1 MFYKFKEKYL
11 GDKQFYI
18 LVLTMVVPMILQN
31 LITNFVS
38 MLDNI
43 MVGQLGT
50 EQMNGVSI
58 VNQFMF
64 IYCISIFG
72 AVSGPGIYGAQFFG
86 KGNSKGQ
93 KHTVHF
99 RIIVSVMLAL
109 VFTFVYYFFDEE
121 LISLYIAKDDS
132 PELIIK
138 TLQYG
143 KEYMRIN
150 LFAMLPFAIGQ
161 AYVSAVRECCETRI
175 PLFSSLCAV
184 VINLILDYGLIFGKF
199 GLPMLGV
206 KGAAWATVVAKFVE
220 AAVIIIW
227 AHTHIERNKYLKDF
241 FKDIIIPKKLLK
253 DMIVKGTPL
262 LINEFL
268 WVLGMSVIAQCYSV
282 RGLDVVGARNI
293 SSVLNNLFNVVFI
306 QLGAAT
312 AILLGNKLGAGK
324 LKEAKEMSNKLI
336 FFSVVT
342 SAVLTFLMIP
352 LAYLFPMMYKTSAYI
367 RSLSTFMI
375 IILALA
381 MPMFAFTNSAYFT
394 LRSGGK
400 TVLTFL
406 LDFVFTW
413 IIQIPTAFFLCYK
426 TTMDFRL
433 LFAVVTYLEIIKIV
447 IGYVLVKSN
456 LWIQNI
462 IEE

>member
-1 MFYKFKEKYL
+1 
-11 GDKQFYI
+11 
-18 LVLTMVVPMILQN
+18 
-31 LITNFVS
+31 
-38 MLDNI
+38 
-43 MVGQLGT
+43 
-50 EQMNGVSI
+50 
-58 VNQFMF
+58 MF
-64 IYCISIFG
+64 IFCISIFG

-342 SAVLTFLMIP
+342 SALLTLLMIP
-352 LAYLFPMMYKTSAYI
+352 MAYFFPMMYKTSAYI

-375 IILALA
+375 IVLAFA

-400 TVLTFL
+400 TGLTFL

-413 IIQIPTAFFLCYK
+413 IIQIPAAFFLCYK
-426 TTMDFRL
+426 TSMDFRL
-433 LFAVVTYLEIIKIV
+433 LFAVVTYLEVIKIV
-447 IGYVLVKSN
+447 IGYFLVKSN